1 MRYFMI
7 SVLLHSYLLNIK
19 IFYRYCRNF
28 FTEQLDFFIIIADN
42 ITNIFWRFLIML
54 KSITVGNFRAFSE
67 KVTLDFSEVGKY
79 DFNTEAIKNGLVKT
93 AIMYGKNAGGK
104 SSIAYAIFDI
114 VSNLTDK
121 FMGISHDENYKN
133 AFNMKQPVTFEY
145 NFKFRDKEVK
155 YIYEK
160 SDFETFSSES
170 LSIDGKIVINYYKD
184 DLNTAFEVYLKGT
197 ENLQKDLKESKISAV
212 KWVNSNSALENTE
225 ENKIFK
231 EFINFVNRMLLFWS
245 LESRSFVGYATGRQ
259 ILINEIIKL
268 GHFEDFKS
276 FFKEAGIEDEFECKS
291 INGEMQLLVKYGDKT
306 LQFETV
312 NSSGMSSLLLVYFWL
327 QDLLNNTN
335 NDKSPSFICIDEF
348 DAFYHFELS
357 RFIIEKLKKCNCQVL
372 LTTHNT
378 ALLTNDIL
386 RPDCYYI
393 CSKKEI
399 VNANKSTYKELRQ
412 GHNLEKMYRG
422 GTFGL

>member
-1 MRYFMI
+1 
-7 SVLLHSYLLNIK
+7 
-19 IFYRYCRNF
+19 
-28 FTEQLDFFIIIADN
+28 
-42 ITNIFWRFLIML
+42 ML

-79 DFNTEAIKNGLVKT
+79 DFNIEAIKNGLVKT

-121 FMGISHDENYKN
+121 YTGIPHHKNYKN
-133 AFNMKQPVTFEY
+133 AFGMEQPVTFEY
-145 NFKFRDKEVK
+145 SFKFRGKEVK

-160 SDFETFSSES
+160 SDFKTFLSES
-170 LSIDGKIVINYYKD
+170 LSIDGKTVIYYNREISD
-184 DLNTAFEVYLKGT
+184 SDFQVSLKGT
-197 ENLQKDLKESKISAV
+197 ENLQKDLKQLQISAV
-212 KWVNSNSALENTE
+212 KWVNGNSALEDTE
-225 ENKIFK
+225 ENEIFK
-231 EFINFVNRMLLFWS
+231 EFINFVDRMLLFWS
-245 LESRSFVGYATGRQ
+245 LEYRSFVGYATGRQ
-259 ILINEIIKL
+259 AIIDEIIKQK
-268 GHFEDFKS
+268 HFEDFKS

-291 INGEMQLLVKYGDKT
+291 INGEVQLLVKYGDKT

-327 QDLLNNTN
+327 QDLFNNTN

-393 CSKKEI
+393 CSKKKI
-399 VNANKSTYKELRQ
+399 VNANNATEKELRQ
-412 GHNLEKMYRG
+412 GHNLEKLYRG

>member
-1 MRYFMI
+1 
-7 SVLLHSYLLNIK
+7 
-19 IFYRYCRNF
+19 
-28 FTEQLDFFIIIADN
+28 
-42 ITNIFWRFLIML
+42 ML

-121 FMGISHDENYKN
+121 FMGISHDKNYKN
-133 AFNMKQPVTFEY
+133 AFNMEQPVTFEY
-145 NFKFRDKEVK
+145 NFIFRDKEVK

-160 SDFETFSSES
+160 SDFETFLLES
-170 LSIDGKIVINYYKD
+170 LLIDGNTVINYYKD
-184 DLNTAFEVYLKGT
+184 NSNTAFEVYLKGT
-197 ENLQKDLKESKISAV
+197 ENLQKDLKQSKISAV
-212 KWVNSNSALENTE
+212 KWVNSNSVLENTE
-225 ENKIFK
+225 ENEIFK
-231 EFINFVNRMLLFWS
+231 EFISFVDRMLLFWS

-357 RFIIEKLKKCNCQVL
+357 RFIIEKLKECNCQVL

-399 VNANKSTYKELRQ
+399 VNANKSTDKEIRQ

>member
-1 MRYFMI
+1 
-7 SVLLHSYLLNIK
+7 
-19 IFYRYCRNF
+19 
-28 FTEQLDFFIIIADN
+28 
-42 ITNIFWRFLIML
+42 ML

-67 KVTLDFSEVGKY
+67 KVTLDFSQVGKY

-93 AIMYGKNAGGK
+93 AIMYGKNASGK

-133 AFNMKQPVTFEY
+133 AFNMDNPVTFEY

-160 SDFETFSSES
+160 SDFKTFLSES
-170 LSIDGKIVINYYKD
+170 LSIDSKIVIYYDRKKSD
-184 DLNTAFEVYLKGT
+184 TAFEVFLKGT
-197 ENLQKDLKESKISAV
+197 ENLQKDLKQLQISAV
-212 KWVNSNSALENTE
+212 KWVNGNSALESTE
-225 ENKIFK
+225 ENKVFV
-231 EFINFVNRMLLFWS
+231 EFINFVDRMLLFWS
-245 LESRSFVGYATGRQ
+245 LEDRSFVGYLTRGQ
-259 ILINEIIKL
+259 SIINGIIEQE
-268 GHFEDFKS
+268 HFEDFKY
-276 FFKEAGIEDEFECKS
+276 FFKEAGIEDKFEYKP
-291 INGEMQLLVKYGDKT
+291 INGEMRLLVKYGDKT
-306 LQFETV
+306 LPFERV
-312 NSSGMSSLLLVYFWL
+312 KSSGMSSLLLVYFWL
-327 QDLLNNTN
+327 QDLLNNIN
-335 NDKSPSFICIDEF
+335 NDKNPSFICIDEF

-399 VNANKSTYKELRQ
+399 INANKSTDKELRQ

>member
-1 MRYFMI
+1 
-7 SVLLHSYLLNIK
+7 
-19 IFYRYCRNF
+19 
-28 FTEQLDFFIIIADN
+28 
-42 ITNIFWRFLIML
+42 ML

-121 FMGISHDENYKN
+121 YTGIPHHKNYKN
-133 AFNMKQPVTFEY
+133 AFGMEQPVTFEY
-145 NFKFRDKEVK
+145 SFKFRGKEVK

-160 SDFETFSSES
+160 SDFKTFLSES
-170 LSIDGKIVINYYKD
+170 LSIDGKTVIYYNREISD
-184 DLNTAFEVYLKGT
+184 SDFQVSLKGT
-197 ENLQKDLKESKISAV
+197 ENLQKDLKQLQISAV
-212 KWVNSNSALENTE
+212 KWVNGNSALEDTE
-225 ENKIFK
+225 ENEIFK
-231 EFINFVNRMLLFWS
+231 EFINFVDRMLLFWS
-245 LESRSFVGYATGRQ
+245 LEYRSFVGYATGRQ
-259 ILINEIIKL
+259 AIIDEIIKQK
-268 GHFEDFKS
+268 HFEDFKS

-291 INGEMQLLVKYGDKT
+291 INGEVQLLVKYGDKT

-327 QDLLNNTN
+327 QDLFNNTN

-357 RFIIEKLKKCNCQVL
+357 RFIIEKLKECNCQVL

-393 CSKKEI
+393 CSKKKI
-399 VNANKSTYKELRQ
+399 VNANNATEKELRQ
-412 GHNLEKMYRG
+412 GHNLEKLYRG

>member
-1 MRYFMI
+1 MI
-7 SVLLHSYLLNIK
+7 S
-19 IFYRYCRNF
+19 
-28 FTEQLDFFIIIADN
+28 DN
-42 ITNIFWRFLIML
+42 IANIFLEIFNML

-79 DFNTEAIKNGLVKT
+79 DFNIEAIKNGLVKT

-121 FMGISHDENYKN
+121 YTGIPHHKNYKN
-133 AFNMKQPVTFEY
+133 AFGMEQPVTFEY
-145 NFKFRDKEVK
+145 SFKFRGKEVK

-160 SDFETFSSES
+160 SDFKTFLSES
-170 LSIDGKIVINYYKD
+170 LSIDGKTVIYYNREISD
-184 DLNTAFEVYLKGT
+184 SDFQVSLKGT
-197 ENLQKDLKESKISAV
+197 ENLQKDLKQLQISAV
-212 KWVNSNSALENTE
+212 KWVNGNSALEDTE
-225 ENKIFK
+225 ENEIFK
-231 EFINFVNRMLLFWS
+231 EFINFVDRMLLFWS
-245 LESRSFVGYATGRQ
+245 LEYRSFVGYATGRQ
-259 ILINEIIKL
+259 AIIDEIIKQK
-268 GHFEDFKS
+268 HFEDFKS

-291 INGEMQLLVKYGDKT
+291 INGEVQLLVKYGDKT

-327 QDLLNNTN
+327 QDLFNNTN

-393 CSKKEI
+393 CSKKKI
-399 VNANKSTYKELRQ
+399 VNANNATEKELRQ
-412 GHNLEKMYRG
+412 GHNLEKLYRG

>member
-1 MRYFMI
+1 
-7 SVLLHSYLLNIK
+7 
-19 IFYRYCRNF
+19 
-28 FTEQLDFFIIIADN
+28 
-42 ITNIFWRFLIML
+42 ML

-121 FMGISHDENYKN
+121 FMGIPHHKNYKN
-133 AFNMKQPVTFEY
+133 AFNMEQPVTFEY
-145 NFKFRDKEVK
+145 NFIFRDKEVK

-160 SDFETFSSES
+160 SDFETFLLES
-170 LSIDGKIVINYYKD
+170 LLIDGNTVINYYKD
-184 DLNTAFEVYLKGT
+184 NSNTAFEVSLKGT
-197 ENLQKDLKESKISAV
+197 ENLQKDLKQSKISAV
-212 KWVNSNSALENTE
+212 KWVNSNSVLENTE
-225 ENKIFK
+225 ENEIFK
-231 EFINFVNRMLLFWS
+231 EFISFVDRMLLFWS
-245 LESRSFVGYATGRQ
+245 LEYRSFVGYDTDNNDTN
-259 ILINEIIKL
+259 IIDEIIKHK
-268 GHFEDFKS
+268 HFENLKS
-276 FFKEAGIEDEFECKS
+276 FFKEAGIEDEFEYKS

-306 LQFETV
+306 LPFGKV
-312 NSSGMSSLLLVYFWL
+312 RSSGMSSLLLVYFWL

-399 VNANKSTYKELRQ
+399 VNANKSTYKEIRQ

>member
-1 MRYFMI
+1 
-7 SVLLHSYLLNIK
+7 
-19 IFYRYCRNF
+19 
-28 FTEQLDFFIIIADN
+28 
-42 ITNIFWRFLIML
+42 ML

-121 FMGISHDENYKN
+121 YTGIPHHKNYKN
-133 AFNMKQPVTFEY
+133 AFNMEQPVTFEY
-145 NFKFRDKEVK
+145 NFIFRDKEVK

-160 SDFETFSSES
+160 SDFKTFSSEL
-170 LSIDGKIVINYYKD
+170 LSIDGKTVINYDKKESD
-184 DLNTAFEVYLKGT
+184 TVFEVSLKGT
-197 ENLQKDLKESKISAV
+197 ENLQKDLKELDFSAV
-212 KWVNSNSALENTE
+212 KWVNRNSVLENTE

-231 EFINFVNRMLLFWS
+231 EFISFVDRMLLFWS
-245 LESRSFVGYATGRQ
+245 LEYRSFVGYDTDNNDTN
-259 ILINEIIKL
+259 IIDEIIKHK
-268 GHFEDFKS
+268 HFENLKS
-276 FFKEAGIEDEFECKS
+276 FFKEAGIEDELDYQI
-291 INGEMQLLVKYGDKT
+291 INGKTQLLVKYGDKT
-306 LQFETV
+306 LPFGRV

-399 VNANKSTYKELRQ
+399 VNANKSTYKEIRQ

>member
-1 MRYFMI
+1 
-7 SVLLHSYLLNIK
+7 
-19 IFYRYCRNF
+19 
-28 FTEQLDFFIIIADN
+28 
-42 ITNIFWRFLIML
+42 ML

-121 FMGISHDENYKN
+121 YTGIPHHKNYKN
-133 AFNMKQPVTFEY
+133 AFNMEQPVTFEY
-145 NFKFRDKEVK
+145 NFIFRDKEVK

-160 SDFETFSSES
+160 SDFKTFSSEL
-170 LSIDGKIVINYYKD
+170 LSIDGKTVINYDKKESD
-184 DLNTAFEVYLKGT
+184 TVFEVSLKGT
-197 ENLQKDLKESKISAV
+197 ENLQKDLKELDFSAV
-212 KWVNSNSALENTE
+212 KWVNRNSVLENTE

-231 EFINFVNRMLLFWS
+231 EFISFVDRMLLFWS
-245 LESRSFVGYATGRQ
+245 LEYRSFVGYDTDNNDTN
-259 ILINEIIKL
+259 IIDEIIKHK
-268 GHFEDFKS
+268 HFENLKS
-276 FFKEAGIEDEFECKS
+276 FFKEAGIEDELDYQI
-291 INGEMQLLVKYGDKT
+291 INGKTQLLVKYGDKT
-306 LQFETV
+306 LPFGRV

-357 RFIIEKLKKCNCQVL
+357 RFIIEKLKECNCQVL

-399 VNANKSTYKELRQ
+399 VNANKSTYKEIRQ

>member
-1 MRYFMI
+1 
-7 SVLLHSYLLNIK
+7 
-19 IFYRYCRNF
+19 
-28 FTEQLDFFIIIADN
+28 
-42 ITNIFWRFLIML
+42 ML

-93 AIMYGKNAGGK
+93 AIMYGKNASGK

-121 FMGISHDENYKN
+121 FMGISHDGNYKN
-133 AFNMKQPVTFEY
+133 AFNMEQPVTFEY
-145 NFKFRDKEVK
+145 NFIFRDKEVK

-160 SDFETFSSES
+160 LDFKTLLSES
-170 LSIDGKIVINYYKD
+170 LSIGDNTVINYDKKESD
-184 DLNTAFEVYLKGT
+184 TIFEVSLKGT

-212 KWVNSNSALENTE
+212 KWVNRNSVLENTE
-225 ENKIFK
+225 ENEIFK
-231 EFINFVNRMLLFWS
+231 EFISFVDRMLLFWS
-245 LESRSFVGYATGRQ
+245 LEDRSFVGYLTSGQ
-259 ILINEIIKL
+259 SIINGIIEQK
-268 GHFEDFKS
+268 HFEDFKS

-306 LQFETV
+306 LPFGRV
-312 NSSGMSSLLLVYFWL
+312 KSSGMSSLLLVYFWF

-335 NDKSPSFICIDEF
+335 SDKSPSFVCIDEF

-393 CSKKEI
+393 CSKKKI
-399 VNANKSTYKELRQ
+399 VNVNNATEKELRQ
-412 GHNLEKMYRG
+412 GHNLEKLYRG

>member
-1 MRYFMI
+1 
-7 SVLLHSYLLNIK
+7 
-19 IFYRYCRNF
+19 
-28 FTEQLDFFIIIADN
+28 
-42 ITNIFWRFLIML
+42 ML

-133 AFNMKQPVTFEY
+133 AFNMEQPVTFEY

-155 YIYEK
+155 YMYKK
-160 SDFETFSSES
+160 SDFKTLLSES
-170 LSIDGKIVINYYKD
+170 LSIGDNTVINYYKKESD
-184 DLNTAFEVYLKGT
+184 TIFEVSLKGT

-212 KWVNSNSALENTE
+212 KWVNRNSVLENTE

-231 EFINFVNRMLLFWS
+231 EFINFVDRMLLFWS
-245 LESRSFVGYATGRQ
+245 LESRSFIGYDTDSNETN
-259 ILINEIIKL
+259 IVDEIIKHK
-268 GHFEDFKS
+268 HFEDLKS
-276 FFKEAGIEDEFECKS
+276 FFMDAGIEDELDYQI
-291 INGEMQLLVKYGDKT
+291 INEKTQLLVKYGDKT
-306 LQFETV
+306 LPFGRV
-312 NSSGMSSLLLVYFWL
+312 LSSGMSSLLLVYFWL

-335 NDKSPSFICIDEF
+335 NDKSPSFVCIDEF

-393 CSKKEI
+393 CSKKKI
-399 VNANKSTYKELRQ
+399 VNANNSTDKELRQ

>member
-1 MRYFMI
+1 
-7 SVLLHSYLLNIK
+7 
-19 IFYRYCRNF
+19 
-28 FTEQLDFFIIIADN
+28 
-42 ITNIFWRFLIML
+42 ML

-67 KVTLDFSEVGKY
+67 KVTLDFSEVGRY

-121 FMGISHDENYKN
+121 YTGISHDENYKN
-133 AFNMKQPVTFEY
+133 AFNMEQPVTFEY
-145 NFKFRDKEVK
+145 NFIFRDKEVK
-155 YIYEK
+155 YIYK
-160 SDFETFSSES
+160 KLDFETCLSE
-170 LSIDGKIVINYYKD
+170 LLLIDGHTVINYYKD
-184 DLNTAFEVYLKGT
+184 DLNTAFEVSLKGT

-212 KWVNSNSALENTE
+212 RWVNRNSVLENTE
-225 ENKIFK
+225 ENEIFK
-231 EFINFVNRMLLFWS
+231 EFINFVDRMLLFWS
-245 LESRSFVGYATGRQ
+245 LEDRSFVGYLTRGQ
-259 ILINEIIKL
+259 SIINGIIEQ

-276 FFKEAGIEDEFECKS
+276 FFREAGIEDEFDYEI
-291 INGEMQLLVKYGDKT
+291 INEKTQLLVRYGENKV
-306 LQFETV
+306 LPFGRV
-312 NSSGMSSLLLVYFWL
+312 KSSGMSSLLLVYFWL

-393 CSKKEI
+393 CSKKKI
-399 VNANKSTYKELRQ
+399 VNANNATEKELRQ
-412 GHNLEKMYRG
+412 GHNLEKLYRG

>member
-1 MRYFMI
+1 
-7 SVLLHSYLLNIK
+7 
-19 IFYRYCRNF
+19 
-28 FTEQLDFFIIIADN
+28 
-42 ITNIFWRFLIML
+42 ML

-121 FMGISHDENYKN
+121 YTGIPHHKNYKN
-133 AFNMKQPVTFEY
+133 AFNMEQPVTFEY
-145 NFKFRDKEVK
+145 NFIFTDKEVK

-160 SDFETFSSES
+160 SDFKTFLSES
-170 LSIDGKIVINYYKD
+170 LSIDGKIVINYDKKESD
-184 DLNTAFEVYLKGT
+184 TVFEVSLKGT
-197 ENLQKDLKESKISAV
+197 ENLQKDLKELDFSAV
-212 KWVNSNSALENTE
+212 KWVNSNSVLENTE
-225 ENKIFK
+225 ENEIFK

-245 LESRSFVGYATGRQ
+245 LESRSFVGYDTDNNDTN
-259 ILINEIIKL
+259 IIDEIIKHK
-268 GHFEDFKS
+268 HFENLKS
-276 FFKEAGIEDEFECKS
+276 FFKEAGIEDEFEYKS

-306 LQFETV
+306 LPFGRV

-399 VNANKSTYKELRQ
+399 VNANKSTDKEIRQ

>member
-1 MRYFMI
+1 
-7 SVLLHSYLLNIK
+7 
-19 IFYRYCRNF
+19 
-28 FTEQLDFFIIIADN
+28 
-42 ITNIFWRFLIML
+42 ML

-93 AIMYGKNAGGK
+93 AIMYGKNASGK

-133 AFNMKQPVTFEY
+133 AFNMEQPVTFEY

-160 SDFETFSSES
+160 SDFETFLSES
-170 LSIDGKIVINYYKD
+170 LSIGDNTVINYDRKKSD
-184 DLNTAFEVYLKGT
+184 TVFEVYLKGT
-197 ENLQKDLKESKISAV
+197 ENLQKDLKQLKISAI
-212 KWVNSNSALENTE
+212 KWVKGNSILEDME
-225 ENKIFK
+225 ENRVFV
-231 EFINFVNRMLLFWS
+231 EFVNFVDRMLLFWS
-245 LESRSFVGYATGRQ
+245 LEDMSFVGYLTRGQ
-259 ILINEIIKL
+259 SIINGIIVQE
-268 GHFEDFKS
+268 HFEDFKS
-276 FFKEAGIEDEFECKS
+276 FFKEAGIEDEFEYKS
-291 INGEMQLLVKYGDKT
+291 INVEMQLLVKYGDKT
-306 LQFETV
+306 LLFERV
-312 NSSGMSSLLLVYFWL
+312 KSSGMSSLLLVYFWL

-393 CSKKEI
+393 CSKKKI
-399 VNANKSTYKELRQ
+399 INVNNATEKELRQ

>member
-1 MRYFMI
+1 
-7 SVLLHSYLLNIK
+7 
-19 IFYRYCRNF
+19 
-28 FTEQLDFFIIIADN
+28 
-42 ITNIFWRFLIML
+42 ML

-93 AIMYGKNAGGK
+93 AIMYGKNASGK

-114 VSNLTDK
+114 VSNLTNK

-133 AFNMKQPVTFEY
+133 AFNMEQPVTFEY
-145 NFKFRDKEVK
+145 NFIFRDKEVK

-160 SDFETFSSES
+160 SDFETCSSE
-170 LSIDGKIVINYYKD
+170 LLLIDGHTVINYYKD
-184 DLNTAFEVYLKGT
+184 DSNTAFEVFLKGT
-197 ENLQKDLKESKISAV
+197 ENLQKDLKESEISAIKLV
-212 KWVNSNSALENTE
+212 KWNSILEDNE
-225 ENKIFK
+225 ENRVFV
-231 EFINFVNRMLLFWS
+231 EFINFVDRMLLFWS
-245 LESRSFVGYATGRQ
+245 LEDRSFVGYLTRVQ
-259 ILINEIIKL
+259 SIINGIIER

-276 FFKEAGIEDEFECKS
+276 FFKEAGIEDELDYQI
-291 INGEMQLLVKYGDKT
+291 INEKTQLLVKYGDKT
-306 LQFETV
+306 LPFGRV
-312 NSSGMSSLLLVYFWL
+312 KSSGMSSLLLVYFWL

-357 RFIIEKLKKCNCQVL
+357 RFIIEKLKECNCQVL

-399 VNANKSTYKELRQ
+399 VNASKSANKELRQ

-422 GTFGL
+422 GKFGL

>member
-1 MRYFMI
+1 
-7 SVLLHSYLLNIK
+7 
-19 IFYRYCRNF
+19 
-28 FTEQLDFFIIIADN
+28 
-42 ITNIFWRFLIML
+42 ML

-93 AIMYGKNAGGK
+93 AIMYGKNASGK

-133 AFNMKQPVTFEY
+133 AFNMEQPVTFEY
-145 NFKFRDKEVK
+145 NFIFRDKEVK

-160 SDFETFSSES
+160 LDFKTLLSES
-170 LSIDGKIVINYYKD
+170 LSIGDNTVINYDKKESD
-184 DLNTAFEVYLKGT
+184 TIFEVSLKGT

-212 KWVNSNSALENTE
+212 KWVNRNSVLENTE

-231 EFINFVNRMLLFWS
+231 EFINFVDRMLLFWS
-245 LESRSFVGYATGRQ
+245 LESRSFIGYDTDSNETN
-259 ILINEIIKL
+259 IVDEIIKHK
-268 GHFEDFKS
+268 HFEDLKS
-276 FFKEAGIEDEFECKS
+276 FFMDAGIEDELDYQI
-291 INGEMQLLVKYGDKT
+291 INEKTQLLVKYGDKT
-306 LQFETV
+306 LPFGRV
-312 NSSGMSSLLLVYFWL
+312 LSSGMSSLLLVYFWL

-335 NDKSPSFICIDEF
+335 NDKSPSFVCIDEF

-393 CSKKEI
+393 CSKKKI
-399 VNANKSTYKELRQ
+399 VNANNSTDKELRQ

>member
-1 MRYFMI
+1 MI
-7 SVLLHSYLLNIK
+7 S
-19 IFYRYCRNF
+19 
-28 FTEQLDFFIIIADN
+28 DN
-42 ITNIFWRFLIML
+42 IANIFLEIFNML

-121 FMGISHDENYKN
+121 YTGIPHHKNYKN
-133 AFNMKQPVTFEY
+133 AFGMEQPVTFEY
-145 NFKFRDKEVK
+145 SFKFRGKEVK

-160 SDFETFSSES
+160 SDFKTFLSES
-170 LSIDGKIVINYYKD
+170 LSIDGKTVIYYNREISD
-184 DLNTAFEVYLKGT
+184 SDFQVSLKGT
-197 ENLQKDLKESKISAV
+197 ENLQKDLKQLQISAV
-212 KWVNSNSALENTE
+212 KWVNGNSALEDTE
-225 ENKIFK
+225 ENEIFK
-231 EFINFVNRMLLFWS
+231 EFINFVDRMLLFWS
-245 LESRSFVGYATGRQ
+245 LEYRSFVGYATGRQ
-259 ILINEIIKL
+259 AIIDEIIKQK
-268 GHFEDFKS
+268 HFEDFKS

-291 INGEMQLLVKYGDKT
+291 INGEVQLLVKYGDKT

-393 CSKKEI
+393 CSKKKI
-399 VNANKSTYKELRQ
+399 VNANNATEKELRQ
-412 GHNLEKMYRG
+412 GHNLEKLYRG

>member
-1 MRYFMI
+1 
-7 SVLLHSYLLNIK
+7 
-19 IFYRYCRNF
+19 
-28 FTEQLDFFIIIADN
+28 
-42 ITNIFWRFLIML
+42 ML

-121 FMGISHDENYKN
+121 YTGIPHHKNYKN
-133 AFNMKQPVTFEY
+133 AFGMEQPVTFEY
-145 NFKFRDKEVK
+145 SFKFRGKEVK

-160 SDFETFSSES
+160 SDFKTFLSES
-170 LSIDGKIVINYYKD
+170 LSIDGKTVIYYNREISD
-184 DLNTAFEVYLKGT
+184 SDFQVSLKGT
-197 ENLQKDLKESKISAV
+197 ENLQKDLKQLQISAV
-212 KWVNSNSALENTE
+212 KWVNGNSALEDTE
-225 ENKIFK
+225 ENEIFK
-231 EFINFVNRMLLFWS
+231 EFINFVDRMLLFWS
-245 LESRSFVGYATGRQ
+245 LEYRSFVGYATGRQ
-259 ILINEIIKL
+259 AIIDEIIKQK
-268 GHFEDFKS
+268 HFEDFKS

-291 INGEMQLLVKYGDKT
+291 INGEVQLLVKYGDKT

-393 CSKKEI
+393 CSKKKI
-399 VNANKSTYKELRQ
+399 VNANNATEKELRQ
-412 GHNLEKMYRG
+412 GHNLEKLYRG

>member
-1 MRYFMI
+1 
-7 SVLLHSYLLNIK
+7 
-19 IFYRYCRNF
+19 
-28 FTEQLDFFIIIADN
+28 
-42 ITNIFWRFLIML
+42 ML

-93 AIMYGKNAGGK
+93 AIMYGKNASGK

-133 AFNMKQPVTFEY
+133 AFNMEQPVTFEY

-155 YIYEK
+155 YMYKK
-160 SDFETFSSES
+160 SDFKTLLSES
-170 LSIDGKIVINYYKD
+170 LSIGDNTVINYDKKESD
-184 DLNTAFEVYLKGT
+184 TIFEVSLKGT

-212 KWVNSNSALENTE
+212 KWVNRNSVLENTE

-231 EFINFVNRMLLFWS
+231 EFINFVDRMLLFWS
-245 LESRSFVGYATGRQ
+245 LESRSFIGYDTDSNETN
-259 ILINEIIKL
+259 IVDEIIKHK
-268 GHFEDFKS
+268 HFEDLKS
-276 FFKEAGIEDEFECKS
+276 FFMDAGIEDELDYQI
-291 INGEMQLLVKYGDKT
+291 INEKTQLLVKYGDKT
-306 LQFETV
+306 LPFGRV
-312 NSSGMSSLLLVYFWL
+312 LSSGMSSLLLVYFWL

-335 NDKSPSFICIDEF
+335 NDKSPSFVCIDEF

-393 CSKKEI
+393 CSKKKI
-399 VNANKSTYKELRQ
+399 VNANNSTDKELRQ

>member
-1 MRYFMI
+1 
-7 SVLLHSYLLNIK
+7 
-19 IFYRYCRNF
+19 
-28 FTEQLDFFIIIADN
+28 
-42 ITNIFWRFLIML
+42 ML

-121 FMGISHDENYKN
+121 YTGIPHHKNYKN
-133 AFNMKQPVTFEY
+133 AFNMEQPVTFEY

-155 YIYEK
+155 YIYIK
-160 SDFETFSSES
+160 SDFKTFLSES
-170 LSIDGKIVINYYKD
+170 LSIDGKIVINYDKKESY
-184 DLNTAFEVYLKGT
+184 TVFEVSLKGT
-197 ENLQKDLKESKISAV
+197 ENLQKDLKELDFSAV
-212 KWVNSNSALENTE
+212 KWVNRNSVLENTE
-225 ENKIFK
+225 ENEIFK
-231 EFINFVNRMLLFWS
+231 EFISFVDRMLLFWS
-245 LESRSFVGYATGRQ
+245 LESRSFVGYATDRQ

-276 FFKEAGIEDEFECKS
+276 FFKEAGIEDEFEYKT
-291 INGEMQLLVKYGDKT
+291 INEEIQLLVKYGDKT

-357 RFIIEKLKKCNCQVL
+357 RFIIEKLKECNCQVL

-399 VNANKSTYKELRQ
+399 VNANKSTDKELRQ

>member
-1 MRYFMI
+1 
-7 SVLLHSYLLNIK
+7 
-19 IFYRYCRNF
+19 
-28 FTEQLDFFIIIADN
+28 
-42 ITNIFWRFLIML
+42 ML

-133 AFNMKQPVTFEY
+133 AFNMEQPVTFEY

-155 YIYEK
+155 YIYKK
-160 SDFETFSSES
+160 SDFKTLLSES
-170 LSIDGKIVINYYKD
+170 LSIGDNTVINYDKKESD
-184 DLNTAFEVYLKGT
+184 TVFEVSLKGT

-212 KWVNSNSALENTE
+212 KWVNRNSVLENTE

-231 EFINFVNRMLLFWS
+231 EFINFVDRMLLFWS
-245 LESRSFVGYATGRQ
+245 LESRSFIGYDTDSNETN
-259 ILINEIIKL
+259 IVDEIIKHK
-268 GHFEDFKS
+268 HFEDLKS
-276 FFKEAGIEDEFECKS
+276 FFMDAGIEDELDYQI
-291 INGEMQLLVKYGDKT
+291 INEKTQLLVKYGDKT
-306 LQFETV
+306 LPFGRV
-312 NSSGMSSLLLVYFWL
+312 LSSGMSSLLLVYFWL

-335 NDKSPSFICIDEF
+335 NDKSPSFVCIDEF
-348 DAFYHFELS
+348 DAFYHYELS
-357 RFIIEKLKKCNCQVL
+357 RFIVEKLKKCNCQVL

-393 CSKKEI
+393 CSKKKI
-399 VNANKSTYKELRQ
+399 VNVNNATEKELRQ
-412 GHNLEKMYRG
+412 GHNLEKLYRG